1 MAISVNRGSPV
12 VSHSS
17 QIRDQFSRQ
26 AEIFAGA
33 PSLHN
38 EAALSLLVDAA
49 GPTPTDVTLDVACGP
64 GSVVAAFATRV
75 RHAAGVD
82 ATEAML
88 EQGRKLAEAKLLT
101 NAQFHCGDVYA
112 LPFADRSFDVVSCRF
127 AFHHFE
133 EPPRAF
139 AEMLRVCRHGGRIV
153 LCDALASDDPAKTA
167 NLNRMER
174 HRDPS
179 TVEFRTLGYFL
190 NLFTE
195 AGLPPPAQT
204 FYRVPVEREGLIAAS
219 FPANDDRAL
228 LRRMI
233 DDSTGGG
240 DLGMQSRRKGDTV
253 VLSYPSVILS
263 TPAAH

>member
-1 MAISVNRGSPV
+1 MTISVNRDSPV

-26 AEIFAGA
+26 AEIFAAA

-75 RHAAGVD
+75 RQAAGID

-88 EQGRKLAEAKLLT
+88 EQGRKLAAARSLT
-101 NAQFHCGDVYA
+101 NAQFHCGDAYA

-133 EPPRAF
+133 EPPARICRDVARLPAQRPHRGLRCVGVGRSRQSRQPQSHGAASRSFDSGIPDAGLFRQSVHRGWLAATDADLLPRSRRARS
-139 AEMLRVCRHGGRIV
+139 ADRRIV
-153 LCDALASDDPAKTA
+153 SRQMTTA
-167 NLNRMER
+167 
-174 HRDPS
+174 HYC
-179 TVEFRTLGYFL
+179 G
-190 NLFTE
+190 
-195 AGLPPPAQT
+195 
-204 FYRVPVEREGLIAAS
+204 
-219 FPANDDRAL
+219 
-228 LRRMI
+228 
-233 DDSTGGG
+233 
-240 DLGMQSRRKGDTV
+240 K
-253 VLSYPSVILS
+253 
-263 TPAAH
+263 